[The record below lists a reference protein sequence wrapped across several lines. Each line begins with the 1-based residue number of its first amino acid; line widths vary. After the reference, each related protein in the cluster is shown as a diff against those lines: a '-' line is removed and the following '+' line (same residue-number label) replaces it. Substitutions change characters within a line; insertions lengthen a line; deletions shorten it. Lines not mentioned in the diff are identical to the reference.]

1 MKRATFFLSLLFI
14 LWFYLSVAAQEAGGS
29 IRGTVRDFTTGDPV
43 PGVLIRVEGTKIMVH
58 SDRNGAFSLSGLAPG
73 KYTLIS
79 IKRKY
84 YSSVSD
90 PIEVYAGKT
99 THVTLK
105 MLTGDPEKYLY
116 FSIGGI
122 TVTADRD
129 LIPETHETIHKI
141 SAGEIEHMQATNLGD
156 ILELIPGVERNDRP
170 GLNNL
175 SLVGL
180 RGAETEKT
188 YDRPDVFGT
197 KIIVDD
203 IPLSNNANMNTGTG
217 VGYGAKV
224 RTNAE
229 TGVDL
234 RGVVADNVKEVEVIS
249 GVPSV
254 EYGDLTS
261 GIVKVTTRSEAQP
274 LRLKAKNNP
283 DTREVNL
290 NGGNK
295 PGEHFLLS
303 YNLNYAYSERN
314 IRQDGDEVSRIAAQ
328 FSLINNFPK
337 KGLKISNRFRYS
349 RLLEDYSLPDDP
361 HAVRAYNRGFRL
373 SYGTV
378 VNRKIGKRSAVNFS
392 GYINFVSRKSYRREF
407 EVINPTY
414 LSNLMEPGTVEAAD
428 YLRAE
433 PYFWEMRTDGKEY
446 NLGLKLKFKHRVLQG
461 KTVHNLL
468 AGAEFT
474 YDANTGP
481 GKQFDPLKPPNGAT
495 GKRPRSF
502 DEVPGF
508 NQLSLFFEDRITGKK
523 FVFYTFTLG
532 IRGEM
537 YNPQRLGGKNLV
549 ESRNGTFWNPRMGLQ
564 LKLFKGLQLRS
575 SYGITS
581 KAPALISIYP
591 APVYHDI
598 VEWGKDPNDPTGQDS
613 IPLITTYVY
622 RLENERLR
630 GYKQRK
636 FEIGIDYRFK
646 NVGISITGYRQ
657 KTTGTI
663 VDVDLP
669 YTDRRYFWAN
679 WPSPE
684 GKILRSENK
693 IILNNYERKE
703 NLGWNTRQGVE
714 FTVKTHRIA
723 PLNMMFR
730 ITGSYNFKRH
740 GSDNYLDL
748 DTPRHFTE
756 ITTAG
761 DTIEHYAYPLYPPT
775 TGWRKSF
782 QAYYSIDYVNRT
794 LGIWIT
800 FTMTH
805 RIYDKKQVVDLPTV
819 YNYATGYYEDGVY
832 HFISSEQAKA
842 MGLYSLVDPGEIA
855 VFKKPSTYYFN
866 LTISKNIYR
875 GMEVSLFVNNF
886 LNQRK
891 FYTNQFGIDE
901 VANPEIFYG
910 MEFSMMVDPL
920 VKSLLQRFHK

>member
-1 MKRATFFLSLLFI
+1 MNRIQPFFMLLFI
-14 LWFYLSVAAQEAGGS
+14 LSLYLPALAQEKSGS
-29 IRGTVRDFTTGDPV
+29 IQGTVLDFSTDDPISE
-43 PGVLIRVEGTKIMVH
+43 VLIRVEGTKIMTHTDQKGNFTV
-58 SDRNGAFSLSGLAPG
+58 SGLAQG
-73 KYTLIS
+73 KYTLIC

-90 PIEVYAGKT
+90 PIEVFAEKT
-99 THVTLK
+99 SHVTLK

-129 LIPETHETIHKI
+129 LIPESHETIHKI

-156 ILELIPGVERNDRP
+156 ILDLIPGVERNDRP

-224 RTNAE
+224 KTNAE

-234 RGVVADNVKEVEVIS
+234 RGLVADNVKEVEVIS

-261 GIVKVTTRSEAQP
+261 GIVKVTTRSDAQP
-274 LRLKAKNNP
+274 LRLKAKSNP

-290 NGGNK
+290 NGGNALGK
-295 PGEHFLLS
+295 HFLLS
-303 YNLNYAYSERN
+303 YNLNYAYSEKD
-314 IRQDGDEVSRIAAQ
+314 IRQDGDEVSRVAGQ

-337 KGLKISNRFRYS
+337 KGLKISNRIRYS
-349 RLLEDYSLPDDP
+349 RLLENYSLPDDP

-373 SYGTV
+373 SYGTM
-378 VNRKIGKRSAVNFS
+378 VNKKLSKRSTINFS
-392 GYINFVSRKSYRREF
+392 GYLNYVLRKSYLREF

-414 LSNLMEPGTVEAAD
+414 LSNLMESGTVEAED

-433 PYFWEMRTDGKEY
+433 PYFWEVKTDGKEY
-446 NLGLKLKFKHRVLQG
+446 NLGLKLKFRHRAFWH
-461 KTVHNLL
+461 KTVHNFL

-474 YDANTGP
+474 YDGNTGP

-495 GKRPRSF
+495 GLRPRSF

-508 NQLSLFFEDRITGKK
+508 NQLSLFLEDRISGKK
-523 FVFYTFTLG
+523 FVSYTLTLG

-537 YNPQRLGGKNLV
+537 YNPQRLGGRNLV
-549 ESRNGTFWNPRMGLQ
+549 ESQNGTFWNPRMGLQ

-581 KAPALISIYP
+581 KAPALLSIYP
-591 APVYHDI
+591 EPVYHDV

-622 RLENERLR
+622 RLKNENLR

-636 FEIGIDYRFK
+636 FEIGIDYKFK
-646 NVGISITGYRQ
+646 NVGISVTGYRQ
-657 KTTGTI
+657 KTMGTI
-663 VDVDLP
+663 VDVELP

-693 IILNNYERKE
+693 IILSNYERKK

-723 PLNMMFR
+723 PLNLMFR

-748 DTPRHFTE
+748 DTPRQFTE
-756 ITTAG
+756 ITAG
-761 DTIEHYAYPLYPPT
+761 NDTIEHYAYPLYPPT
-775 TGWRKSF
+775 TGWRKNLRV
-782 QAYYSIDYVNRT
+782 YYSIDYVNRA

-800 FTMTH
+800 FTMYH
-805 RIYDKKQVVDLPTV
+805 KIYDKKQVVDLPSV
-819 YNYATGYYEDGVY
+819 YNYATGYYEDGKY
-832 HFISSEQAKA
+832 HFISLEQARE
-842 MGLYSLVDPGEIA
+842 MGLYSLVSPGEIA
-855 VFKKPSTYYFN
+855 VFHMPSTYYFN
-866 LTISKNIYR
+866 LTVSKNIYQ

-920 VKSLLQRFHK
+920 VKALFSRFHK